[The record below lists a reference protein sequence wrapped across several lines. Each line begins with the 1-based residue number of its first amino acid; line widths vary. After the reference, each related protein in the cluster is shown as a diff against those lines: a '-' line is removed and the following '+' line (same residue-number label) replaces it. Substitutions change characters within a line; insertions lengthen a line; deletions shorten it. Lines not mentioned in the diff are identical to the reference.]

1 MKKII
6 SIMLALTM
14 FCSSVAVFGAEMV
27 VTDKITVTMDGE
39 DMDFDVEPVME
50 NDRVLV
56 PFRAIFEA
64 LGCNVT
70 YTESDGK
77 QFVTAMRG
85 DNQLIIEI
93 GAYDMCV
100 NGNTEAVDAPAVIK
114 DGRTLVPV
122 RAVSE
127 TFGANVEWIDD
138 SNTVAVA
145 TKQGQHKIKAVTGE
159 KNIKDE
165 NGTILIC
172 IAYSYPVIDNYEKNG
187 YVSQLNN
194 EYKAYAESFV
204 KDAESNTEDARLMHE
219 EMGANYRPMEF
230 SLSYEVQTDR
240 KGILSVTN
248 YGYYDLGGAHPST
261 TRQSRTFD
269 MVNEKELALSNVV
282 NGNDDERHTMVYDV
296 FIKYFEENYEG
307 FSAETAEKIDEEAD
321 NVKFYLTDD
330 SLVLYFDVYQVGPYA
345 MQYPTVELSYSPG
358 VFKLDWSADSIEN
371 VALNGGNFTNEMK
384 LPITYDYND
393 YGANAVDRKGD
404 HKDSPYF
411 SSVDFY
417 NAKCTDSLSILPQ
430 FKTIQQ
436 TSWWSC
442 GVSSVEM
449 VLSFYG
455 RLGDWNEK
463 TLADLRDDHSDIHM
477 GTCLDQIIEIFD
489 KVGGFK
495 LETTYDYKDNLDEIN
510 MAFIKQH
517 IKDGIPVIVGWND
530 WGGHWQVII
539 GYDDMG
545 TQYEG
550 DDVIIVADSFDT
562 TDHNQDGYGVYGAE
576 RFIYNFTFYDFFNDD
591 GHLKDKC
598 FVAVKPE

>member
-1 MKKII
+1 
-6 SIMLALTM
+6 
-14 FCSSVAVFGAEMV
+14 
-27 VTDKITVTMDGE
+27 
-39 DMDFDVEPVME
+39 
-50 NDRVLV
+50 
-56 PFRAIFEA
+56 
-64 LGCNVT
+64 
-70 YTESDGK
+70 
-77 QFVTAMRG
+77 
-85 DNQLIIEI
+85 
-93 GAYDMCV
+93 
-100 NGNTEAVDAPAVIK
+100 
-114 DGRTLVPV
+114 
-122 RAVSE
+122 
-127 TFGANVEWIDD
+127 
-138 SNTVAVA
+138 
-145 TKQGQHKIKAVTGE
+145 
-159 KNIKDE
+159 
-165 NGTILIC
+165 
-172 IAYSYPVIDNYEKNG
+172 
-187 YVSQLNN
+187 
-194 EYKAYAESFV
+194 
-204 KDAESNTEDARLMHE
+204 
-219 EMGANYRPMEF
+219 
-230 SLSYEVQTDR
+230 
-240 KGILSVTN
+240 
-248 YGYYDLGGAHPST
+248 
-261 TRQSRTFD
+261 
-269 MVNEKELALSNVV
+269 
-282 NGNDDERHTMVYDV
+282 
-296 FIKYFEENYEG
+296 
-307 FSAETAEKIDEEAD
+307 
-321 NVKFYLTDD
+321 
-330 SLVLYFDVYQVGPYA
+330 
-345 MQYPTVELSYSPG
+345 
-358 VFKLDWSADSIEN
+358 
-371 VALNGGNFTNEMK
+371 MK

-455 RLGDWNEK
+455 RLGDLNEK
-463 TLADLRDDHSDIHM
+463 TLADLRDDHSDSHM

>member
-14 FCSSVAVFGAEMV
+14 FCSSVAVFGAEKV

-39 DMDFDVEPVME
+39 AMNFDVEPVME
-50 NDRVLV
+50 NNRV
-56 PFRAIFEA
+56 
-64 LGCNVT
+64 
-70 YTESDGK
+70 
-77 QFVTAMRG
+77 
-85 DNQLIIEI
+85 
-93 GAYDMCV
+93 
-100 NGNTEAVDAPAVIK
+100 
-114 DGRTLVPV
+114 LVPV

-187 YVSQLNN
+187 YVSQLND

-204 KDAESNTEDARLMHE
+204 RDAESNTEDARLMHE

-269 MVNEKELALSNVV
+269 VANEKELALSDVV
-282 NGNDDERHTMVYDV
+282 NGNDDERHTKVYDV

-307 FSAETAEKIDEEAD
+307 FSTETAEKIEEAAD

-345 MQYPTVELSYSPG
+345 MQYPTVELSYSPE
-358 VFKLDWSADSIEN
+358 VFKLDWLDNTDEN
-371 VALNGGNFTNEMK
+371 VYSNGGNYTNEMK
-384 LPITYDYND
+384 MPITYDYND

-404 HKDSPYF
+404 HKDAPYF

-417 NAKCTDSLSILPQ
+417 NAKSTDSL
-430 FKTIQQ
+430 
-436 TSWWSC
+436 
-442 GVSSVEM
+442 GSSFS
-449 VLSFYG
+449 LY
-455 RLGDWNEK
+455 
-463 TLADLRDDHSDIHM
+463 
-477 GTCLDQIIEIFD
+477 FD
-489 KVGGFK
+489 GLHV
-495 LETTYDYKDNLDEIN
+495 
-510 MAFIKQH
+510 
-517 IKDGIPVIVGWND
+517 
-530 WGGHWQVII
+530 
-539 GYDDMG
+539 
-545 TQYEG
+545 
-550 DDVIIVADSFDT
+550 
-562 TDHNQDGYGVYGAE
+562 
-576 RFIYNFTFYDFFNDD
+576 
-591 GHLKDKC
+591 
-598 FVAVKPE
+598 